1 MGLRFHKSLGLGRHS
16 HVNISKSGIGISAS
30 NHGFSYSISGNGRRR
45 ATMALIGTGLAYT
58 AYNHKRKSAARRSAS
73 EAGDEVSSEDAAA
86 LIPTISAYS
95 LDIKACQPDDPE
107 RLAIVKQVPRIQR
120 AIYTCTCVLLI
131 SFIATPLFPPALIM
145 AFIALFGIYYF
156 NYMPHIKLRDAA
168 VVDPIGYDLIKTLW
182 QKLSC
187 CSALW
192 CIKSRMD
199 LPPDKCESEHVASRD
214 RVSTTQKLP
223 YYMRMTGKP
232 MGLSVG
238 GATLYFMPDV
248 IFIVMDGSSRANCYA
263 GFIPY
268 SDLEINAELITQI
281 EHKQIRD
288 AMEVKRLGDA
298 PIYQYGKVTFS
309 TRSDNRL
316 HVEII
321 TSNLAPVLYLK
332 ETTDKLEAEQR
343 AKKAE

>member
-1 MGLRFHKSLGLGRHS
+1 MGLTFRKSFGLSKHS
-16 HVNISKSGIGISAS
+16 RVNISKSGIGVSAKG
-30 NHGFSYSISGNGRRR
+30 HGFSYSVSGNGRRR

-58 AYNHKRKSAARRSAS
+58 AYSHKRKSATRRNAS
-73 EAGDEVSSEDAAA
+73 EAGDEVNSEDAAA

-120 AIYTCTCVLLI
+120 AIYACTCVLLI
-131 SFIATPLFPPALIM
+131 SFITTAFFPPALIV

-156 NYMPHIKLRDAA
+156 NYMPHIKLRDTA

-199 LPPDKCESEHVASRD
+199 LPPDKCESEHVADRD
-214 RVSTTQKLP
+214 DAFTTQKLP

-238 GATLYFMPDV
+238 DATLYFMPDV
-248 IFIVMDGSSRANCYA
+248 IFIVMDGSSKANCYA

-268 SDLEINAELITQI
+268 NDLEINAELITQI

-309 TRSDNRL
+309 TRSNNRL

>member
-1 MGLRFHKSLGLGRHS
+1 MRLTPKFGLGFVAGAAYEAH
-16 HVNISKSGIGISAS
+16 
-30 NHGFSYSISGNGRRR
+30 RRNQQVKR
-45 ATMALIGTGLAYT
+45 T
-58 AYNHKRKSAARRSAS
+58 AKAAARENEDDNSNDKNSAIS
-73 EAGDEVSSEDAAA
+73 TNLA
-86 LIPTISAYS
+86 PTISAYS

-107 RLAIVKQVPRIQR
+107 RLAIVKQVPHIQR

-131 SFIATPLFPPALIM
+131 SFITTAFFPPALIV
-145 AFIALFGIYYF
+145 AFIAFFGICYF

-192 CIKSRMD
+192 CIKSRVD

-238 GATLYFMPDV
+238 GATLYFIPDV
-248 IFIVMDGSSRANCYA
+248 IFIVMDGSSKANCYA

-288 AMEVKRLGDA
+288 AMEVKRFGDA

-309 TRSDNRL
+309 TRSNNRL

-343 AKKAE
+343 AKKAK